1 MIDGCGASG
10 DETWLFARGLNTH
23 RKTSRGLPAWRSKV
37 PQHTLPTVPIPITPI
52 CQPPPISHPSCHTHP
67 WRSKVPQ
74 HTLPTVL
81 IPITPI
87 TPICHPPPHFTPY
100 LSHTPF
106 VCHTPHFTPRVPPI
120 VVAFL
125 IRQPLWSSQALGEHS
140 EAFCH
145 PANLLFARDRAWG
158 RGGRS
163 QPRGHPRAGG
173 GLFLSRGAL
182 FLSFSY

>member
-23 RKTSRGLPAWRSKV
+23 RKTSRGLPA
-37 PQHTLPTVPIPITPI
+37 
-52 CQPPPISHPSCHTHP
+52 

-120 VVAFL
+120 FVAYL
-125 IRQPLWSSQALGEHS
+125 IRQPRWSSQALGEHS